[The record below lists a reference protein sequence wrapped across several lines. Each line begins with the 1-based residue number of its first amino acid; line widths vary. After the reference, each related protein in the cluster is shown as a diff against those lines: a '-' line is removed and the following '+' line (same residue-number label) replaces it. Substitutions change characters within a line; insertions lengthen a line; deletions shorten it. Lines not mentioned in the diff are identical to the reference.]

1 LTKNKRI
8 KGLNWIKIEIYDQFS
23 QNCTIENPKTEIIKS
38 ANIEGL
44 LNVIKSLIEKNL
56 WKLVEVG
63 QE

>member
-1 LTKNKRI
+1 M
-8 KGLNWIKIEIYDQFS
+8 KG
-23 QNCTIENPKTEIIKS
+23 

-44 LNVIKSLIEKNL
+44 LNVIKSLIEKNP